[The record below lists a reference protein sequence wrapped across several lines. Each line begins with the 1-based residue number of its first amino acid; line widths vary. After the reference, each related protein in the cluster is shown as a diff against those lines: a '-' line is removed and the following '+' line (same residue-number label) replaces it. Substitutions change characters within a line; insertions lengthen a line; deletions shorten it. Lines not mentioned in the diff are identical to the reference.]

1 MLGAY
6 FGVPYRDWWLSYSK
20 DPAAM
25 PRTSNHWLLQ
35 RSASKVYEQG
45 LVFLAKILPSRT
57 EVSGC
62 PCPCPFSYPSFPLG
76 RVKVPALSLNMAE
89 NHQFQVMPNFIVNP
103 MTPRIKPDGVYPL
116 LGDHSRR
123 NFGKVDYRFIGSH
136 ALFSMSV

>member
-6 FGVPYRDWWLSYSK
+6 FGAPYRDWWLSYAK

-45 LVFLAKILPSRT
+45 LVFLARILPFRT

-62 PCPCPFSYPSFPLG
+62 PCPLSYIPIVPSWP
-76 RVKVPALSLNMAE
+76 R
-89 NHQFQVMPNFIVNP
+89 QVSGTLVEH
-103 MTPRIKPDGVYPL
+103 G
-116 LGDHSRR
+116 
-123 NFGKVDYRFIGSH
+123 
-136 ALFSMSV
+136 